1 MVFKDL
7 SPVALLFMI
16 VFLLV
21 VNFSVAAHKY
31 LETESSATRDD
42 PVMVPDHQVSW
53 AAYEELDKESQVDY
67 YRFEAKKGEEIYA
80 SLIIPKIERLYD
92 FEPELALIGPGLAEG
107 TDSEVSSEDLPLDV
121 REDEGVLVKK
131 YKGDE
136 NEVFFEPFTQ
146 TSYWERQVIRRKAPQ
161 DGTYFVAVWSSEKE
175 TGKYV
180 LAVGEREAFG
190 PGDILELPSVWWK
203 VRIFVEREISTYLI
217 AGAVLTGLT
226 AGSIWLLSSVLR

>member
-1 MVFKDL
+1 MFKDL
-7 SPVALLFMI
+7 STVALLLMI

-31 LETESSATRDD
+31 LGTESLRTRDD

-53 AAYEELDKESQVDY
+53 AAYEELEKEGQVDY

-80 SLIIPKIERLYD
+80 SLIIPQIERLSD
-92 FEPELALIGPGLAEG
+92 FEPELALIGPGLPEG

-121 REDEGVLVKK
+121 REDEGIFVKR

-146 TSYWERQVIRRKAPQ
+146 TSYWERQVIRRKAPE
-161 DGTYFVAVWSSEKE
+161 DGTYFVSVWDAEKE
-175 TGKYV
+175 TGKYT
-180 LAVGEREAFG
+180 LAIGEREDFG
-190 PGDILELPSVWWK
+190 PGDILDYPSVWWK
-203 VRIFVEREISTYLI
+203 VRIFAEREVSTYVI
-217 AGAVLTGLT
+217 TGAVLTGLA
-226 AGSIWLLSSVLR
+226 AGSIWLFSSLL